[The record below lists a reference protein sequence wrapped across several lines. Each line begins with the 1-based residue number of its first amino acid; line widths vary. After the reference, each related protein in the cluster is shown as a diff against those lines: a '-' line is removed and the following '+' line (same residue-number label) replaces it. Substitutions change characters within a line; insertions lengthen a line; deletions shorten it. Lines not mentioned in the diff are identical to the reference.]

1 MAQLIAG
8 RPSRQAP
15 VARLDRWRQWWTET
29 FPKTPVGR
37 WLRGLI
43 PPTPEP
49 FIYPDCLLQSVEHDS
64 EDERLAAV
72 LLLLLGPA

>member
-1 MAQLIAG
+1 MGHAQALA
-8 RPSRQAP
+8 S
-15 VARLDRWRQWWTET
+15 VVDRDLPQD
-29 FPKTPVGR
+29 PVGR